1 MYISITVYLSTSK
14 VCVFS
19 PLPAQDDMMLCSIL
33 DKLEP
38 QYISGY
44 HEHDSLLEHIYD
56 EELTEEEKKAAWE
69 NYKQQTS
76 VEAQR

>member
-1 MYISITVYLSTSK
+1 MCFLS
-14 VCVFS
+14 
-19 PLPAQDDMMLCSIL
+19 QDDWTLCSIL

-56 EELTEEEKKAAWE
+56 EELSEEEKKAAWE
-69 NYKQQTS
+69 EYKQQTS